1 MDLHRDALARTGRT
15 ADDDRWAPEPLW
27 RVVLGRRL
35 RLLRTVRGDRLADV
49 ARLAG
54 ISPQY
59 LSEIERGVK
68 EPSSEMIAA
77 VAGALGT
84 TLLDLTWQV
93 AAELHG
99 STPVQALTSTRQGV
113 RSTIAA
119 PSFGSNA
126 GTTADLGS
134 QPVLALAA

>member
-1 MDLHRDALARTGRT
+1 MDLHRDATFRNRRPATEEQWG
-15 ADDDRWAPEPLW
+15 PEPLW

-35 RLLRTVRGDRLADV
+35 RLLRTLRGDRLADI

-59 LSEIERGVK
+59 LSEIERGIK

-93 AAELHG
+93 AAELHA
-99 STPVQALTSTRQGV
+99 SVPVQILTSTGQRGY
-113 RSTIAA
+113 STIAA
-119 PSFGSNA
+119 PAFGSSA

>member
-1 MDLHRDALARTGRT
+1 MDLHRDFTARTGRPAT
-15 ADDDRWAPEPLW
+15 DERWGPEPLW

-35 RLLRTVRGDRLADV
+35 RLLRTIRGDRLADI

-59 LSEIERGVK
+59 LSEIERGIK

-93 AAELHG
+93 AAELHA
-99 STPVQALTSTRQGV
+99 SAPVQVLTSTGQRGYSAV
-113 RSTIAA
+113 ASPAW
-119 PSFGSNA
+119 GSSA